1 MEKMNL
7 LLLPGLLNGA
17 SLFEQQADALAN
29 RVGITVADLTG
40 SDSIAALAADALEQ
54 APRAP
59 SCSPGCRWVAMSRSR
74 SCAKHRSACGRSP
87 FSVPAPAP
95 TRTRPP
101 RAARS

>member
-40 SDSIAALAADALEQ
+40 SDSIAALAADAL
-54 APRAP
+54 
-59 SCSPGCRWVAMSRSR
+59 
-74 SCAKHRSACGRSP
+74 
-87 FSVPAPAP
+87 
-95 TRTRPP
+95 
-101 RAARS
+101 